1 VFGQS
6 LLLLLLVPFLLVV
19 MVVVLV
25 LLRLK
30 PLINLHRILH
40 GIWSVGE

>member
-30 PLINLHRILH
+30 PLINLHRILQ
-40 GIWSVGE
+40 GIWSGGE